1 MKDKI
6 KIIFLT
12 LFTISVLGACKEAV
26 LQPSEQQPQ
35 QYSLPQGNYPFD
47 QRIVDFHKK
56 YGTYILYKFTEK
68 DFRWNFTT
76 PLSYSGIPADPD
88 RVEKALNFLD
98 KELFGYYNEELLKQL
113 LPFKFMLS
121 KEIRWLNVT
130 PGDPDPGPIDAV
142 CSESHVA
149 FGHVDPRW
157 ESFSEQKI
165 RAVKGSLHGTFWQ
178 SAIERK
184 KIEKAPNFM
193 KGIDYSN
200 VGSWNYRG
208 LGIFDSK
215 SNRAHLDLGD
225 YIARITSHTLAEL
238 EALYFNPEFDP
249 TGIYREK
256 YEALIAFY
264 KQNYKIDLQAIGDA
278 KLH

>member
-6 KIIFLT
+6 RIIFLS
-12 LFTISVLGACKEAV
+12 LFAISVLGACKETV
-26 LQPSEQQPQ
+26 LQPSENQSS
-35 QYSLPQGNYPFD
+35 QYSLPQGNHPFD

-56 YGTYILYKFTEK
+56 YGTYILYKFTEE
-68 DFRWNFTT
+68 DFRWNFT
-76 PLSYSGIPADPD
+76 LRLAYSGIPADPD

-98 KELFGYYNEELLKQL
+98 KELFGYYDEELLKQL

-121 KEIRWLNVT
+121 KEIRWLDLAT
-130 PGDPDPGPIDAV
+130 GYPDPGPTDAV

-149 FGHVDPRW
+149 FGHVGPRW
-157 ESFSEQKI
+157 DSFTEQKI
-165 RAVKGSLHGTFWQ
+165 RAVKGNLHGTLWR
-178 SAIERK
+178 SAMERK
-184 KIEKAPNFM
+184 KIEKAPNFI

-200 VGSWNYRG
+200 VASWNYRDF
-208 LGIFDSK
+208 GIFNST
-215 SNRAHLDLGD
+215 SNSATQDFGD

-238 EALYFNPEFDP
+238 ETLYFNPEFDP
-249 TGIYREK
+249 TGIYRAK

-264 KQNYKIDLQAIGDA
+264 KANYNIDLQTIGNA